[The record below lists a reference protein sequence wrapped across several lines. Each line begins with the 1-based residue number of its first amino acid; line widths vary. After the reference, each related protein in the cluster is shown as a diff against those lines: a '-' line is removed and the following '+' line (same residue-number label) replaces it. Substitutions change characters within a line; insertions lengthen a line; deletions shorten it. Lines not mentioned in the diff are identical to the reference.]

1 MSRPLYENMEKA
13 LIDSKQLYCLT
24 KYTTTKGNPCVKQ
37 SDHFSLIAYFNIQVN
52 TKKPKREQMFKLRDI
67 EGLER
72 FKTLSTKSEK
82 LIKSVERPVEEACN
96 QWFKEIHSLLH
107 QCFRKVRIT
116 NSPPKKSSD
125 YAIYQKLEEIKKLKE
140 QLDISHPIIKPVI
153 KVDIQFHENKLAEAQ
168 GIKCRSQIEQQ
179 MSMLTENGEFSFNE
193 TWKLKKKLYP
203 KCADPPF
210 AVLDKD
216 GNLVAEHFGI
226 LEVMK
231 EEFTYRLRNREI
243 NEEYGELRE
252 LKEYLCRLRLQIT
265 RSGKYIKWTLDDLQ
279 KAIRRL
285 PNNKCK
291 DPHGHINEL
300 YKHLGCDGLSSLLN
314 LLNMIKDEI
323 IIPEKLNLSNVSTIY
338 KGKGSKQDVV
348 NLRGIFKLPIVRNIL
363 DRLIVFE
370 EQEKVSLVMGN
381 FQVGNQKNRN
391 IRDHTLVVQ
400 AVINEAHD
408 SKLEIDIIFTDIKQC
423 FDSIWLEEATNDLY
437 NSGIT
442 SRNINLLYEG
452 NKKTRMCVETSIG
465 RSERVELRRVVMQG
479 SVTGGM
485 ICSNQ
490 ISKLCNKLYD
500 EGEVYMYNHKVPIP
514 ALAMVD
520 DIAVIA
526 ECDSTHGLNSNIKT
540 DTFIQR
546 KKLEGQV
553 GDGKCQWVHIGFK
566 ECTACY
572 KMNGKEISMA
582 QSYKHLGDF
591 VSDCL
596 ETLYVKRWEKA
607 QGYSSICYAMCT
619 EMSLGYQTYSITK
632 LLHQSMF
639 IMNGTLVNMETWP
652 HCTNKRIEM
661 FKKTE
666 QSLFRR
672 ILNAHSK
679 TPIECLYLELGII
692 PLRFHLMS
700 RRTMYLHNIML
711 RGSEDLVKKI
721 VLSQMETPRD
731 GDFYAQ
737 AKNDLAYLEV
747 SVENLLE
754 KTTAQFREIVRKQ
767 IKVKAFEYT

>member
-265 RSGKYIKWTLDDLQ
+265 RSGKYTKWTLDDLQ

-314 LLNMIKDEI
+314 LLNM
-323 IIPEKLNLSNVSTIY
+323 
-338 KGKGSKQDVV
+338 
-348 NLRGIFKLPIVRNIL
+348 
-363 DRLIVFE
+363 
-370 EQEKVSLVMGN
+370 N
-381 FQVGNQKNRN
+381 F
-391 IRDHTLVVQ
+391 
-400 AVINEAHD
+400 AINCMTKA
-408 SKLEIDIIFTDIKQC
+408 
-423 FDSIWLEEATNDLY
+423 
-437 NSGIT
+437 
-442 SRNINLLYEG
+442 
-452 NKKTRMCVETSIG
+452 
-465 RSERVELRRVVMQG
+465 
-479 SVTGGM
+479 
-485 ICSNQ
+485 
-490 ISKLCNKLYD
+490 
-500 EGEVYMYNHKVPIP
+500 
-514 ALAMVD
+514 
-520 DIAVIA
+520 
-526 ECDSTHGLNSNIKT
+526 
-540 DTFIQR
+540 
-546 KKLEGQV
+546 
-553 GDGKCQWVHIGFK
+553 KCT
-566 ECTACY
+566 CTATRY
-572 KMNGKEISMA
+572 PFR
-582 QSYKHLGDF
+582 LWPW
-591 VSDCL
+591 L
-596 ETLYVKRWEKA
+596 TTL
-607 QGYSSICYAMCT
+607 
-619 EMSLGYQTYSITK
+619 
-632 LLHQSMF
+632 
-639 IMNGTLVNMETWP
+639 P
-652 HCTNKRIEM
+652 
-661 FKKTE
+661 
-666 QSLFRR
+666 
-672 ILNAHSK
+672 
-679 TPIECLYLELGII
+679 
-692 PLRFHLMS
+692 
-700 RRTMYLHNIML
+700 
-711 RGSEDLVKKI
+711 
-721 VLSQMETPRD
+721 
-731 GDFYAQ
+731 
-737 AKNDLAYLEV
+737 
-747 SVENLLE
+747 
-754 KTTAQFREIVRKQ
+754 
-767 IKVKAFEYT
+767 